1 MKINLKIKRNT
12 KEISVRDIPVYSG
25 RTIVSFKKFLVSSEN
40 RKYDDAMMTVYT
52 TDSDASVLKELGYAI
67 IEKSFNDVVIYR
79 VKLGIHDVIN
89 GRVFLRYPFIDRRF
103 YVESSTDYVTKGG
116 KHYYKVLLS
125 DKHGVSKGDYD
136 SCHYASIT
144 ILNSDG
150 DELAEVTDWFVEEGE
165 YDKVYINTSSISA
178 PERGFYLVLNFDPI
192 IYNDAKD
199 IEGEELYP
207 GDWHFY
213 SEENENVKTRFIY
226 DNPTINVPIGISSD
240 TDYIGLRQNENVDD
254 YYKKLTKDIIPD
266 FINTEKTKYIPYIY
280 SGTSK
285 NDAGFDVD
293 ELNGPASKIEFY
305 LHFRNRAKELVSSEV
320 DGTPI
325 YGGMPTESWCVE
337 TEDTIS
343 LNKGEE
349 YIKFWNNFENYHEIT
364 ETNDKLFIGDFIGNL
379 GFTDNDV
386 LNRKKKIKQSFIRLS
401 FYSSNNPLQTS
412 MLFTSTI
419 FFDVNKLYSKYIKI
433 YTSKDYDAI
442 MSDYS
447 KSEESG
453 DSYDNNWGLVLFDGK
468 PVVDGTYSY
477 SSDELL
483 TAELDVTSE
492 NEHTSSAEGFNLYL
506 FSDDSPKED
515 EERTIYMK
523 VEFNHAGYGR
533 KFPMILWP
541 TKDGVPIPLTR
552 ENFYDYLYI
561 PVVVSYDAKNNKY
574 FYYIKGAKN
583 DTDNNVI
590 KLALFEPKVEPL

>member
-25 RTIVSFKKFLVSSEN
+25 SSIVSFKKFLVSSEN
-40 RKYDDAMMTVYT
+40 GEYDDAIMTVYT
-52 TDSDASVLKELGYAI
+52 TDSDALVLKKLGYAI

-103 YVESSTDYVTKGG
+103 YVESSTDYVTEEG
-116 KHYYKVLLS
+116 KHYYRVLLNG
-125 DKHGVSKGDYD
+125 KHGIAKGDYN
-136 SCHYASIT
+136 SCGYASIT

-150 DELAEVTDWFVEEGE
+150 DELAEVTDWFVEEEE
-165 YDKVYINTSSISA
+165 YDKIYINTSSISV
-178 PERGFYLVLNFDPI
+178 PDKGYYIIFNFDPV

-199 IEGEELYP
+199 TEGEELYP

-213 SEENENVKTRFIY
+213 SEENESVKTRFIY

-254 YYKKLTKDIIPD
+254 YYKKLTKGIVPD

-293 ELNGPASKIEFY
+293 KLNGPASKIEFY
-305 LHFRNRAKELVSSEV
+305 LHFRNRAKEVVTHDINGEKV
-320 DGTPI
+320 
-325 YGGMPTESWCVE
+325 YGDMPSESWSVE
-337 TEDTIS
+337 TEDTLSI
-343 LNKGEE
+343 KDGETL
-349 YIKFWNNFENYHEIT
+349 KFWNNFTNYSDIKEGNENLH
-364 ETNDKLFIGDFIGNL
+364 IGDLIGNL
-379 GFTDNDV
+379 GFTDDDV

-447 KSEESG
+447 KSEERG
-453 DSYDNNWGLVLFDGK
+453 DSYDNHWGLVLFNGTPGK
-468 PVVDGTYSY
+468 NSDYSY
-477 SSDELL
+477 EVSELL

-492 NEHTSSAEGFNLYL
+492 NERSSSAEGFNLYL
-506 FSDDSPKED
+506 FSDDSPKAN

-541 TKDGVPIPLTR
+541 TKDGVPVPLTR
-552 ENFYDYLYI
+552 ENFYEYLYI
-561 PVVVSYDAKNNKY
+561 PVVVSYDSKSNKY
-574 FYYIKGAKN
+574 YYYIKGAKN
-583 DTDNNVI
+583 DTENNVI